1 MVNMV
6 KRVIIN
12 MVKNTRTKTLVY
24 ACITMVKCTKFRV
37 PKQH

>member
-12 MVKNTRTKTLVY
+12 TTKIMRTKTLAY
-24 ACITMVKCTKFRV
+24 AYITMLTMFRV
-37 PKQH
+37 P